1 MIIVLAVLLAA
12 GALVALAYP
21 ILVQPRASE
30 TGTAISAEESLAELM
45 AQRENAFQAIRDLQ
59 FDHEVGKVS
68 DEDLTMYEVGLK
80 QNAAESLR
88 RLDAWENQADRD
100 LSTYIERQVAA
111 RRAVLAGGG
120 QRCPHC
126 ARTVAPGAQF
136 CTSCG
141 TPVQTVVR
149 PVELPAQVA
158 CPKCGKAVGPGDRF
172 CPKCGQPIAQAIP
185 G

>member
-1 MIIVLAVLLAA
+1 MIIVFAVLLAA

-21 ILVQPRASE
+21 ILFQSRAPE
-30 TGTAISAEESLAELM
+30 TGTVTSAEESLAELM

-68 DEDLTMYEVGLK
+68 DEDLAMYEVGLK
-80 QNAAESLR
+80 QNAAETLR
-88 RLDAWENQADRD
+88 RLDAWEGQADQD
-100 LSTYIERQVAA
+100 LPTYIERQIAA

-126 ARTVAPGAQF
+126 GRALTPGAQF
-136 CTSCG
+136 CTGCG
-141 TPVQTVVR
+141 KPLQTAVR
-149 PVELPAQVA
+149 PPVPTAQAA
-158 CPKCGKAVGPGDRF
+158 CPKCGKPVGPGDRF